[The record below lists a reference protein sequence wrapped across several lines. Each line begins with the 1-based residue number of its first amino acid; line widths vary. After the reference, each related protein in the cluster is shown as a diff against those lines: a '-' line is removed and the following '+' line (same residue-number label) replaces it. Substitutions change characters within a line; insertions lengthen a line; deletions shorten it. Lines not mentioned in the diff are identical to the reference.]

1 MKPYPVSLDPPL
13 PLFNIFLKGI
23 MSKGRW
29 KGGGVEGAGGGGG
42 GSCSKPTTSLVN
54 ASFIF
59 QTYCTPKY
67 YHVLPKHGEELC
79 TAKASYFF
87 FGKKCEHT

>member
-29 KGGGVEGAGGGGG
+29 KGGGVEGAG

-87 FGKKCEHT
+87 FGKKSEHT